1 MHTKGTVHI
10 LNVLQGGAKPR
21 LGPSVAF
28 QNKSKCK
35 IYSKIRS
42 LKVRALSLNHYCI
55 TIVVPAGQMS
65 PRHTVYSMLKWIGLA
80 VHHYQRIMHQCTIHY
95 FYTQCYS
102 FSSSCQLITI
112 IMLYHNQ
119 LLS

>member
-10 LNVLQGGAKPR
+10 LNVLQGGGAKPR

-42 LKVRALSLNHYCI
+42 LKVRALSLSHNCITSCARRPNVPPAYCI
-55 TIVVPAGQMS
+55 QYVKMDWTSCPPLSAYHASMYNTLFL
-65 PRHTVYSMLKWIGLA
+65 HTML
-80 VHHYQRIMHQCTIHY
+80 
-95 FYTQCYS
+95 
-102 FSSSCQLITI
+102 
-112 IMLYHNQ
+112 
-119 LLS
+119 